1 MTRLYGGIIMS
12 ERTKEYFTKPPQP
25 YWMAS
30 TPNTDYPTLD
40 KDMKVDVAIVGG
52 GITGI
57 LCAYW
62 LSKEGVKTVVLEAD
76 HILQGTTGH
85 TTAKITS
92 QHELIY
98 QKVQKQLSEEF
109 ARQYADANQT
119 AIKMYQSIAKEYT
132 IECDLVPQSA
142 YVYTL
147 EDKYIED
154 IVNEANVASSLGI
167 KATYLDKIPLP
178 FEIKAAVRFDDQA
191 QFHPRKFL
199 LALADKITHNGVQIV
214 EQTRVVDIEDNGDH
228 GDYVLT
234 TGRGTKVTAQRV
246 IIASHYPFYN
256 KHGMY
261 FTRLYTDRAYAIA
274 IKMKEN
280 YPGGMYITAEEP
292 GRSLRSQT
300 SDQGELVFVTGEHH
314 KTGQG
319 EDTIKHYEALVDFAE
334 QTLTVEDIPY
344 RWSTQDCMTLDG
356 LPYVG
361 HFTSNTPRLYIATGY
376 GKWGM
381 TNSMAS
387 SMILRDLIVY
397 GESPWQDVYNPSRET
412 IGASAKNFVVENL
425 NVADM
430 LIEGKLSPLP
440 ESVDIQLNEGKIIKA
455 DGQRAGA
462 YRDGQGTLHV
472 VNTTCTH
479 MGCELNW
486 NSAETSW
493 DCPCHGSRF
502 TYEGDVIEGP
512 ALKPLDRHNE
522 VNTIEKLIKED
533 Y

>member
-1 MTRLYGGIIMS
+1 MS
-12 ERTKEYFTKPPQP
+12 KRTKDYFTKPPQP
-25 YWMAS
+25 FWMAS
-30 TPNTDYPTLD
+30 TTNIEYSALD

-62 LSKEGVKTVVLEAD
+62 LSKAGVKTAIIEAD
-76 HILQGTTGH
+76 RILQGTTGH

-92 QHELIY
+92 QHGLIY
-98 QKVQKQLSEEF
+98 YKVQKISEEL
-109 ARQYADANQT
+109 ANQYVDANQT
-119 AIKMYQSIAKEYT
+119 ALKMYESIVKENN
-132 IECDLVPQSA
+132 IDCDFVPESA

-147 EDKYIED
+147 DDKYVDE

-167 KATYLDKIPLP
+167 NTKYLDKIPLP
-178 FEIKAAVRFDDQA
+178 LNIKAAVRFDNQA

-199 LALADKITHNGVQIV
+199 LALANKITSNGVQVFDQSRI
-214 EQTRVVDIEDNGDH
+214 VDIEENGDNRNYILIT
-228 GDYVLT
+228 D
-234 TGRGTKVTAQRV
+234 RGIKVTAERV

-256 KHGMY
+256 KHGLY
-261 FTRLYTDRAYAIA
+261 FTRLYTDRSYVIA
-274 IKMKEN
+274 IRMNEK

-292 GRSLRSQT
+292 ARSLRSQT
-300 SDQGELVFVTGEHH
+300 SDRGELVFVGGEHH

-319 EDTIKHYEALVDFAE
+319 KDTIKHYEALVDFAE
-334 QTLTVEDIPY
+334 ETFTVKDIPY

-361 HFTSNTPRLYIATGY
+361 QFTSNTPNLYIATGY

-387 SMILRDLIVY
+387 SMILRDLIIA
-397 GESPWQDVYNPSRET
+397 GKSPWQDVYNPSRET
-412 IGASAKNFVVENL
+412 IGASAKNFVVQNL
-425 NVADM
+425 NVAEN

-440 ESVDIQLNEGKIIKA
+440 LNVDIKPNEGKIFEA
-455 DGQRAGA
+455 NGQRVGA
-462 YRDGQGTLHV
+462 YRDRQETLHI

-486 NSAETSW
+486 NSAELSW

-512 ALKPLDRHNE
+512 ALNPLEINHE